1 MSGYIEFSIPVFYQ
15 FTKTLPNTKPNMKMP
30 LFSDNSK
37 VCYKNHSL
45 ASCGVGSVRNSSRK
59 AHKT

>member
-1 MSGYIEFSIPVFYQ
+1 MSGYIEFSIPIFYR
-15 FTKTLPNTKPNMKMP
+15 FTSQLPPTKPGMMQS

-45 ASCGVGSVRNSSRK
+45 ASCGVGSVSNSSRK
-59 AHKT
+59 AKRT